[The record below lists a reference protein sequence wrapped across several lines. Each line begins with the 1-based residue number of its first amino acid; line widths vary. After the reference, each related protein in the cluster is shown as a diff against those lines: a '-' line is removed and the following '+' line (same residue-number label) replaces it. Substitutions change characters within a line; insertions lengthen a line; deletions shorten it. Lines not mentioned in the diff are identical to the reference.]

1 VTKSFAATI
10 EKMMSTSYL
19 ERPQAAKILRYTQL
33 KKIQKQDVK
42 QPRNNYCVSLTSIWY
57 DFYYGQIELQQELS
71 DGPFLIN
78 KCDNILDNNNIIETP
93 RRPLFEVR
101 NSL

>member
-42 QPRNNYCVSLTSIWY
+42 QPRNNYCVSLPSIWY
-57 DFYYGQIELQQELS
+57 DFYCGQIELQQELS